1 MMYGLAILLLWTISF
16 FFAGIEAG
24 LLSVDPVRLR
34 HQVKQ
39 GRSAALR
46 LDRLTKRPE
55 RLLVTVLL
63 VTNFA
68 NILGLLLLTKVLV
81 ARFGTLGFAL
91 AVVIALPIY
100 LFILSVLP
108 KSLFRRFPFR
118 ALAALGGV
126 LEWFSILLWPVLE
139 IGERLRQ
146 LLLGRRAAES
156 GRIFIAREEL
166 KQIAVQSER
175 EGSLTSTERAM
186 IHNVVDFR
194 NVRASDV
201 MIPISKAVTVRPD
214 TSIEEALRLSA
225 ANGVD
230 RLPVISEEGEA
241 IGLVNTLDILLED
254 ARRDSL
260 QRYMRRIVTARDAEP
275 AYRIIQRLRAA
286 RLGLAAVIDSQRNLI
301 GIVTGE
307 DAIKRLV
314 QSVCACGGSSAI
326 SADEIVNFDQGH
338 SLRAILSPDDGG
350 VVSGSNACLQGRT
363 SIVPGLEGRLDLLRP
378 LRIIIIR
385 RQQTAIA
392 IPQFERGIRQRISHL
407 PFR

>member
-1 MMYGLAILLLWTISF
+1 MIYGLAIFLLWTVSF

-24 LLSVDPVRLR
+24 LLSIDPVRLR
-34 HQVKQ
+34 HHVKQ
-39 GRSAALR
+39 RSRAALR
-46 LDRLTKRPE
+46 LDRLIKRPE

-63 VTNFA
+63 ITNLA
-68 NILGLLLLTKVLV
+68 NILSLLLLTKLV
-81 ARFGTLGFAL
+81 VTRFGPAGFL
-91 AVVIALPIY
+91 WSILIALPIY
-100 LFILSVLP
+100 LFVLGVLP

-126 LEWFSILLWPVLE
+126 LEWVSILLWPVLE
-139 IGERLRQ
+139 IGDRVGR
-146 LLLGRRAAES
+146 LLLPRRGSES
-156 GRIFIAREEL
+156 ARLFIAREEL
-166 KQIAVQSER
+166 KQIAVQGER

-201 MIPISKAVTVRPD
+201 MVPMAKVVTVSPD

-225 ANGVD
+225 VNGVD

-254 ARRDSL
+254 RHRESL
-260 QRYMRRIVTARDAEP
+260 SRYMRRIVIARDAEP

-314 QSVCACGGSSAI
+314 QSV
-326 SADEIVNFDQGH
+326 
-338 SLRAILSPDDGG
+338 
-350 VVSGSNACLQGRT
+350 
-363 SIVPGLEGRLDLLRP
+363 
-378 LRIIIIR
+378 
-385 RQQTAIA
+385 
-392 IPQFERGIRQRISHL
+392 
-407 PFR
+407 

>member
-1 MMYGLAILLLWTISF
+1 MIYGFAIFVLWTISF

-24 LLSVDPVRLR
+24 LLSVDPIRLR

-39 GRSAALR
+39 NRPAALR

-55 RLLVTVLL
+55 RLLITVLL

-68 NILGLLLLTKVLV
+68 NILGLLLLTKLLV
-81 ARFGTLGFAL
+81 VRFAAPGYAL
-91 AVVIALPIY
+91 AILIALPIY
-100 LFILSVLP
+100 LFVLSVLP

-139 IGERLRQ
+139 IGERAGR
-146 LLLGRRAAES
+146 LLLRPRAAES
-156 GRIFIAREEL
+156 RRIFIAREEL

-201 MIPISKAVTVRPD
+201 MVPLANAVTVRPD
-214 TSIEEALRLSA
+214 TPIEEALRLSA
-225 ANGVD
+225 AHSVD

-241 IGLVNTLDILLED
+241 IGLVNTLDILLEET
-254 ARRDSL
+254 RRESL
-260 QRYMRRIVTARDAEP
+260 TRYMRRIVTARDAEP

-314 QSVCACGGSSAI
+314 QSV
-326 SADEIVNFDQGH
+326 
-338 SLRAILSPDDGG
+338 
-350 VVSGSNACLQGRT
+350 
-363 SIVPGLEGRLDLLRP
+363 
-378 LRIIIIR
+378 
-385 RQQTAIA
+385 
-392 IPQFERGIRQRISHL
+392 
-407 PFR
+407 